1 MSSKIYLFI
10 FSILFVACSDS
21 ELLNKSDDFWYN
33 KIIQALDS
41 VNLDEADDAYSS
53 LETEHIRSPL
63 LESATLLMIQAHMKQ
78 EDYILAEYF
87 MDRYIQ
93 LFGTAKNKEYIEFL
107 RIKAKYLGFR
117 HSKRDQE
124 LIEDTLELIDDYKFN
139 YSHSKFLP
147 YIDTMQTNLLLAKY
161 TLNLEIMVLYKKLD
175 KPKAVEFYKTRD
187 DFDWVD
193 NKKVIQPDISFI
205 RAMFEN

>member
-1 MSSKIYLFI
+1 
-10 FSILFVACSDS
+10 
-21 ELLNKSDDFWYN
+21 LLNKSDDFWYN

-107 RIKAKYLGFR
+107 RIKDMDSLP
-117 HSKRDQE
+117 SKSP
-124 LIEDTLELIDDYKFN
+124 L
-139 YSHSKFLP
+139 
-147 YIDTMQTNLLLAKY
+147 
-161 TLNLEIMVLYKKLD
+161 
-175 KPKAVEFYKTRD
+175 
-187 DFDWVD
+187 
-193 NKKVIQPDISFI
+193 
-205 RAMFEN
+205 